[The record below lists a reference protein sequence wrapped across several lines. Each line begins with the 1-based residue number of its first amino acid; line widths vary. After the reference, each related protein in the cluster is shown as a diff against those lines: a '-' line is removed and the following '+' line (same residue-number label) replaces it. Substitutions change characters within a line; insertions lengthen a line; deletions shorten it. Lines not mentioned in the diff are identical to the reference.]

1 MGRSGGGADLIP
13 DILKVNL
20 TSYGLPKCDGAESD
34 DAFAVKTWDETV
46 IAVLADGA
54 GAARDAREA
63 ATRIVQSLMSNYAVR
78 PASWT
83 PQRAL
88 AEFTKIINHT
98 LHHESLTRHS
108 APEMISTLSVAV
120 IEGNRLFGLNVGDSR
135 VYLSRGGQLSQLSH
149 DHVLNDRTFSHV
161 LQRAIGLAP
170 EVEPHCF
177 ETELRDGDIAFLC
190 SDGVSNVLSDD
201 VLSQQLAH
209 HTAARAIVQHARE
222 LATEETLDDTSA
234 IVINIAETGKLRAV
248 SQLPL
253 LIPDT
258 LQKGDVIDG
267 YELVR
272 SFQHSDRVWL
282 ATKDDQR
289 WTIKFAPLEART
301 DEEILARFIKEEWN
315 AQRAA
320 EAAPEP
326 FVASFTPERATARYY
341 VQEFV
346 EAPSLK
352 TVLKARAL
360 GADEAVALC
369 KMLCSASQHLL
380 RLDLVHGDVKPEN
393 VLVVSDYDRLRF
405 KLIDLGSAAEIF
417 SVTSR
422 AGTAS
427 YLAPERFH
435 GEPLSER
442 TEIFAIGVTLYEAL
456 TRTFPFGEIERFQTP
471 AFHAPKRPSARNA
484 NVPPWLDHVI
494 LRAISVE
501 PTRRYQH
508 FSEMAFDLAH
518 PERVEPF
525 FQKDAP
531 LLERDPL
538 TFYRT
543 AFWLLLVACLYL
555 LFRLATSH

>member
-1 MGRSGGGADLIP
+1 
-13 DILKVNL
+13 LKVNL
-20 TSYGLPKCDGAESD
+20 TSYGLAKHDSVESD
-34 DAFAVKTWDETV
+34 DSFAVKTWDETV

-63 ATRIVQSLMSNYAVR
+63 AMRIVKSLMTNYAVR
-78 PASWT
+78 PASWS
-83 PQRAL
+83 PQKAL
-88 AEFTKIINHT
+88 SEFTKIINQT
-98 LHHESLTRHS
+98 LHHESLVRHS

-149 DHVLNDRTFSHV
+149 DHVINDRTFSHV

-170 EVEPHCF
+170 DVEPHCF

-201 VLSQQLAH
+201 VLSKQLAH
-209 HTAARAIVQHARE
+209 HTAARAIVQHSRE
-222 LATEETLDDTSA
+222 LATNETLDDASA
-234 IVINIAETGKLRAV
+234 IVIDIVRAGMLRAV

-258 LQKGDVIDG
+258 LRKGEVIDG
-267 YELVR
+267 YELIR
-272 SFQHSDRVWL
+272 PFQHSDRVWL

-289 WTIKFAPLEART
+289 WTLKFAPLEARN

-326 FVASFTPERATARYY
+326 FVTVFTPERATVRYY

-352 TVLKARAL
+352 SVLKARAL
-360 GADEAVALC
+360 GPDEAVALGR
-369 KMLCSASQHLL
+369 MLCSAGQHLL
-380 RLDLVHGDVKPEN
+380 GLDLVHGDLKPEN
-393 VLVVSDYDRLRF
+393 VLVISDYAKLRF
-405 KLIDLGSAAEIF
+405 KLIDFGSAAEIF

-435 GEPLSER
+435 GEPISER

-471 AFHAPKRPSARNA
+471 AFHAPKRPSLLNA
-484 NVPPWLDHVI
+484 NIPPWLDHVI
-494 LRAISVE
+494 LRALSVE
-501 PTRRYQH
+501 PARRYRH
-508 FSEMAFDLAH
+508 FSELAFDLVH
-518 PERVEPF
+518 PDRVEPF
-525 FQKDAP
+525 FQKGAS
-531 LLERDPL
+531 LIERDPL
-538 TFYRT
+538 VFYRT
-543 AFWLLLVACLYL
+543 GFWLLLAACIALIL
-555 LFRLATSH
+555 KLVSSH

>member
-1 MGRSGGGADLIP
+1 MVIP
-13 DILKVNL
+13 HPSFVIEMKVNL
-20 TSYGLPKCDGAESD
+20 TSYGLAKSERAESD

-54 GAARDAREA
+54 GAALDAREA
-63 ATRIVQSLMSNYAVR
+63 ATRIVKSLMSNYAVR
-78 PASWT
+78 PTGWT
-83 PQRAL
+83 PQKAL
-88 AEFTKIINHT
+88 TEFTKIINHT
-98 LHHESLTRHS
+98 LHHESLVKHS

-149 DHVLNDRTFSHV
+149 DHVINDQSFSHV

-170 EVEPHCF
+170 SVEPHCF

-201 VLSQQLAH
+201 VLSQKLAH
-209 HTAARAIVQHARE
+209 RTAARAIVQHARE
-222 LATEETLDDTSA
+222 LATEETLDDASA
-234 IVINIAETGKLRAV
+234 IVIDIVRAGMLRAV
-248 SQLPL
+248 SELPL
-253 LIPDT
+253 KIPDT
-258 LQKGDVIDG
+258 LRKGETVDG

-272 SFQHSDRVWL
+272 PFQHSDRVWL
-282 ATKDDQR
+282 ATKDEQK
-289 WTIKFAPLEART
+289 WTLKFAPLEART

-320 EAAPEP
+320 ESAPEQ
-326 FVASFTPERATARYY
+326 FVTAFTPEQATARYY
-341 VQEFV
+341 VQEFI

-352 TVLKARAL
+352 SVLKSRVL
-360 GADEAVALC
+360 GADEAVALGR
-369 KMLCSASQHLL
+369 MLCAAGQRLL
-380 RLDLVHGDVKPEN
+380 GFDLAHGDVKPEN

-442 TEIFAIGVTLYEAL
+442 TEIFAIGVTLHEAL
-456 TRTFPFGEIERFQTP
+456 TRKFPFGEIERFQTP
-471 AFHAPKRPSARNA
+471 AFHPPKRPSAWNA
-484 NVPPWLDHVI
+484 NIPPWLEHVI

-501 PTRRYQH
+501 PARRYQH
-508 FSEMAFDLAH
+508 FSELVFDLDH

-543 AFWLLLVACLYL
+543 AFWVLLALCIYL
-555 LFRLATSH
+555 LFRLGTSH

>member
-1 MGRSGGGADLIP
+1 M
-13 DILKVNL
+13 NF
-20 TSYGLPKCDGAESD
+20 TSYGLAKSDRAESD
-34 DAFAVKTWDETV
+34 DSFAVKAWDETV

-63 ATRIVQSLMSNYAVR
+63 ATRIVKSLMTNYAAR

-88 AEFTKIINHT
+88 SEFTKIINHT
-98 LHHESLTRHS
+98 LHHESLVRHS

-120 IEGNRLFGLNVGDSR
+120 IEGDRLFGLNVGDSR
-135 VYLSRGGQLSQLSH
+135 VYLARDGRISQLSC
-149 DHVLNDRTFSHV
+149 DHVINDRAFSHV

-170 EVEPHCF
+170 SVEPHCF

-190 SDGVSNVLSDD
+190 SDGISNVLSDD
-201 VLSQQLAH
+201 VLSEQLAH
-209 HTAARAIVQHARE
+209 RTAARAIVQHSRE
-222 LATEETLDDTSA
+222 LATEETLDDASA
-234 IVINIAETGKLRAV
+234 IVIDIVRAGMLRAV

-253 LIPDT
+253 RIPDT
-258 LQKGDVIDG
+258 FRKGEVIDG

-272 SFQHSDRVWL
+272 PFQHSDRVWL
-282 ATKDDQR
+282 ATKDGQR
-289 WTIKFAPLEART
+289 WTLKFAPLEARN

-326 FVASFTPERATARYY
+326 FVGAFTPERATARYY

-352 TVLKARAL
+352 SVLKARAL
-360 GADEAVALC
+360 GPDEAVALG
-369 KMLCSASQHLL
+369 KMLCFAGQRLL
-380 RLDLVHGDVKPEN
+380 GLDLVHGDMKPEN
-393 VLVVSDYDRLRF
+393 VLVISDYAKLRF
-405 KLIDLGSAAEIF
+405 KLIDFGSAAEIF
-417 SVTSR
+417 NVTSR

-435 GEPLSER
+435 GEPISER

-456 TRTFPFGEIERFQTP
+456 TRAFPFGEIERFQTP
-471 AFHAPKRPSARNA
+471 AFHAPKRPSVLNA
-484 NVPPWLDHVI
+484 NIPPWLDHVI
-494 LRAISVE
+494 LRAISVD
-501 PTRRYQH
+501 PARRYRH
-508 FSEMAFDLAH
+508 FSELAFDFEH

-525 FQKDAP
+525 FQKGTS
-531 LLERDPL
+531 LIERDPL
-538 TFYRT
+538 VFYRT
-543 AFWLLLVACLYL
+543 GFWLLLAACIALIL
-555 LFRLATSH
+555 KLVTLH

>member
-1 MGRSGGGADLIP
+1 M
-13 DILKVNL
+13 NL
-20 TSYGLPKCDGAESD
+20 TSYGLAKSDSAESD
-34 DAFAVKTWDETV
+34 DSFAVKTWDETV

-63 ATRIVQSLMSNYAVR
+63 ATRIVKSLMSNYAVR
-78 PASWT
+78 PASWS

-88 AEFTKIINHT
+88 VEFTKIINHT
-98 LHHESLTRHS
+98 LHHESLARHS

-149 DHVLNDRTFSHV
+149 DHVINDRTFSHV

-201 VLSQQLAH
+201 VLSQKLAH
-209 HTAARAIVQHARE
+209 HTAARAIVQHSRE
-222 LATEETLDDTSA
+222 LVTDETLDDASA
-234 IVINIAETGKLRAV
+234 IVIDIVRAGMLRAV

-253 LIPDT
+253 KIPDT
-258 LQKGDVIDG
+258 LRKGEVIDG

-272 SFQHSDRVWL
+272 PFQHSDRVWL

-289 WTIKFAPLEART
+289 WTLKFAPLEART

-326 FVASFTPERATARYY
+326 FVAAFTPERATARYY

-352 TVLKARAL
+352 SVLKARAL
-360 GADEAVALC
+360 GPDEAVSLGRMLC
-369 KMLCSASQHLL
+369 KASQHLL
-380 RLDLVHGDVKPEN
+380 ALDLVHGDLKPEN
-393 VLVVSDYDRLRF
+393 VLVISDYAKLRF
-405 KLIDLGSAAEIF
+405 KLIDFGSAAEIF

-435 GEPLSER
+435 GEPISER
-442 TEIFAIGVTLYEAL
+442 TEIFSIGVTLYEAL

-471 AFHAPKRPSARNA
+471 VFHAPKRPSALNP
-484 NVPPWLDHVI
+484 NIPPWLDHVI

-501 PTRRYQH
+501 PARRYPH
-508 FSEMAFDLAH
+508 FSELTFDFEH
-518 PERVEPF
+518 PDRVEPF
-525 FQKDAP
+525 FQKGASWI
-531 LLERDPL
+531 ERDPL
-538 TFYRT
+538 VFYRT
-543 AFWLLLVACLYL
+543 GFWLLLAACIALIL
-555 LFRLATSH
+555 KLVTSH